1 MKISENYWL
10 NFEISGKVLEALY
23 NYLLENEIPL
33 NKTEITK
40 FIIDQVVTDEV
51 KQNAEDK
58 LSGGSMYLPRLN
70 YLAGA
75 SLVFPQF
82 GWKKGKVLST
92 RNGNNPEFPNFEVI
106 TVELDNKETKQLASM
121 LENHKLN
128 EPIQEVRD
136 STLDP
141 VYVETTFGDV
151 ISNRITS
158 TLSANEDLVSIAG
171 SFFPKALL
179 VDVGVGHLNLCEA
192 VLEMNSGGPL
202 TTLDLMKQIELPT
215 DVNEKLTEFSL
226 NYALQEDGRFDEVG
240 PSGETLWFL
249 KRLEPAEVQTTPL
262 TLQYSGV
269 LPDSDAFDRD
279 FHELT
284 RDLCDEL

>member
-23 NYLLENEIPL
+23 NYLLENETPL
-33 NKTEITK
+33 NKTEITQ

-58 LSGGSMYLPRLN
+58 LSGGSMYLPRLK
-70 YLAGA
+70 YLSGD

-151 ISNRITS
+151 ISERITS

-279 FHELT
+279 FHE
-284 RDLCDEL
+284 